1 MGGIIEK
8 NKLFRLKDK
17 NCKYEGIRHKIY
29 IKWVKFRPENYLIDG
44 ANANILRILIFIM
57 DVLHYSFKSIVSQ
70 LRERP
75 FLYKRFPNLV
85 KTPP

>member
-44 ANANILRILIFIM
+44 ANANILSILIFIM

-75 FLYKRFPNLV
+75 FH
-85 KTPP
+85 